1 MGVGTGEELTVS
13 WRCQLRPPDED
24 WWCGWVGEGCARRW
38 GEFWNVWL
46 LGTWFFLVYASV
58 ADERPLL
65 NSFQGWSCFC
75 SHFFWSCASW
85 RLRAGLRQMSDLT
98 LTSVLVSDFS
108 VIFQASQACFM
119 RCQSR
124 YWALSWVSFE
134 RLNGLVQRLVQLLRA
149 QMSPIEGCWLCV
161 FFQFQSCGHCKHIS
175 SVSWQCI

>member
-1 MGVGTGEELTVS
+1 MKIGDAGGLGRGV
-13 WRCQLRPPDED
+13 RED
-24 WWCGWVGEGCARRW
+24 GASFGM
-38 GEFWNVWL
+38 
-46 LGTWFFLVYASV
+46 FFLVCASV

-124 YWALSWVSFE
+124 Y
-134 RLNGLVQRLVQLLRA
+134 
-149 QMSPIEGCWLCV
+149 
-161 FFQFQSCGHCKHIS
+161 
-175 SVSWQCI
+175 

>member
-1 MGVGTGEELTVS
+1 MKIGDAGGLGRGV
-13 WRCQLRPPDED
+13 RED
-24 WWCGWVGEGCARRW
+24 GASFGMSDYLEPG
-38 GEFWNVWL
+38 
-46 LGTWFFLVYASV
+46 FFLVYASV

-124 YWALSWVSFE
+124 Y
-134 RLNGLVQRLVQLLRA
+134 
-149 QMSPIEGCWLCV
+149 
-161 FFQFQSCGHCKHIS
+161 
-175 SVSWQCI
+175 